1 METETTT
8 APAVVE
14 TIQEKVEQASG
25 FFSGVANYFKAALP
39 LIAIAVIVLIV
50 GIILTKLITKLISAV
65 MKRSAVDN
73 AARKFIISV
82 IRTILYLIVIIIAL
96 SIINVPM
103 TSVITI
109 IGAAGLAA
117 SLALQNCLTNLCG
130 GFVILFSKPFAAGDT
145 VELDG
150 TVGIVREIGILN
162 TKLYTFDGKTV
173 LIPNGNVTAA
183 KLINYTD
190 TPTRRVDL
198 NIDISY
204 SADFMAARQLILS
217 AVCENPMILQ
227 DPAPI
232 VRMSSHKESSVGI
245 DVLVWTENANY
256 NEVAYTLN
264 ETIKQLFDKSGIQ
277 IPYKQL
283 DVHVCE

>member
-1 METETTT
+1 MDLCVNGGINMESETTT
-8 APAVVE
+8 APAVIE

-25 FFSGVANYFKAALP
+25 FFSGISDYFKAALP
-39 LIAIAVIVLIV
+39 LIIIAVIVLIV
-50 GIILTKLITKLISAV
+50 GIVLIKLITKIISAI

-73 AARKFIISV
+73 AARKFIVSV
-82 IRTILYLIVIIIAL
+82 IRTILYLIVVVIAL

-162 TKLYTFDGKTV
+162 TKLHTFDGKTV

-204 SADFMAARQLILS
+204 TSDFLAARQLMRKPNDIAGACPGGADGQSQGKLHRNRRP
-217 AVCENPMILQ
+217 CLDRKRQLQ
-227 DPAPI
+227 RGLLRTKRNHKTV
-232 VRMSSHKESSVGI
+232 VRQERYR
-245 DVLVWTENANY
+245 D
-256 NEVAYTLN
+256 TL
-264 ETIKQLFDKSGIQ
+264 QAA
-277 IPYKQL
+277 
-283 DVHVCE
+283 

>member
-1 METETTT
+1 MENETTT

-25 FFSGVANYFKAALP
+25 FFSGIADYFKAALP
-39 LIAIAVIVLIV
+39 LIVIAVIVLIV
-50 GIILTKLITKLISAV
+50 GIVLTKLITRFISAV
-65 MKRSAVDN
+65 MKRSTVDN
-73 AARKFIISV
+73 AARKFIVSV
-82 IRTILYLIVIIIAL
+82 IRTILYLIVVIIAL

-162 TKLYTFDGKTV
+162 TKLHTFDGKTV

-204 SADFMAARQLILS
+204 TSDFSAARQLILS

-227 DPAPI
+227 KPAPV

-245 DVLVWTENANY
+245 DVLVWTENDNY
-256 NEVAYTLN
+256 KEVSYTLN
-264 ETIKQLFDKSGIQ
+264 ETIKQLFDKSGIE

-283 DVHVCE
+283 DVHISE